1 MKEDLNFK
9 AIGKNVL
16 IDLARKPAGKK
27 SGIIMAEQTNKGG
40 LIQLDDDE
48 AFEIISISKAVGEE
62 YGVEIG
68 MFVYLTPGVGPL
80 IKFETD
86 TIYGLIDAYE
96 ICGIAPNGFNKEEHN
111 EKKEEEKKRIKEY
124 AQKTRDAARLEVI
137 GGTVART
144 DKDMIVGPDNGAASG
159 SEGGPN

>member
-9 AIGKNVL
+9 AISKNVL

-27 SGIIMAEQTNKGG
+27 SGIVMAEQTNKGG
-40 LIQLDDDE
+40 LINLDDDE
-48 AFEIISISKAVGEE
+48 AFEIISVADATAKE
-62 YGVEIG
+62 YELRVG

-96 ICGIAPNGFNKEEHN
+96 ICGYAPNGFNKEEHDQ
-111 EKKEEEKKRIKEY
+111 KKEEEKKKIKDY
-124 AQKTRDAARLEVI
+124 DKKTRDEARMKVI
-137 GGTVART
+137 GASDVKNMPAVST
-144 DKDMIVGPDNGAASG
+144 DKDMMK
-159 SEGGPN
+159 